1 MAKNIFK
8 KIKKRVNTFN
18 SLTNEI
24 NSYVDFLQKENEKS
38 KIIIVR
44 LQEIVSEKNK
54 GLVEIVNTQ
63 REQIRI
69 LEAELQYAHSELNK
83 GLTDL
88 K

>member
-8 KIKKRVNTFN
+8 KIEKRVNTFN

-63 REQIRI
+63 REQIKI
-69 LEAELQYAHSELNK
+69 LEAELQYAQSEINK
-83 GLTDL
+83 GLID
-88 K
+88 

>member
-8 KIKKRVNTFN
+8 KIEKRVNTFN

-54 GLVEIVNTQ
+54 GLIEIVNTQ
-63 REQIRI
+63 REQIKI
-69 LEAELQYAHSELNK
+69 LEAELQYAQSEINK
-83 GLTDL
+83 GLND
-88 K
+88 

>member
-8 KIKKRVNTFN
+8 KIEKRVNTFN

-38 KIIIVR
+38 KITIVR

-54 GLVEIVNTQ
+54 GLIEIVNTQ
-63 REQIRI
+63 REQIKI
-69 LEAELQYAHSELNK
+69 LEAELQYAQSEINK
-83 GLTDL
+83 GLTD
-88 K
+88 

>member
-24 NSYVDFLQKENEKS
+24 NSYVDFLQKENKKS
-38 KIIIVR
+38 KITIVR

-54 GLVEIVNTQ
+54 GLIEIVNTQ
-63 REQIRI
+63 REQIKI
-69 LEAELQYAHSELNK
+69 LEAELQYAQSEINK
-83 GLTDL
+83 GLTD
-88 K
+88 

>member
-24 NSYVDFLQKENEKS
+24 NSYVDFLQKENKKS
-38 KIIIVR
+38 KITIVR

-54 GLVEIVNTQ
+54 GLIEIVYTQ
-63 REQIRI
+63 REQIKI
-69 LEAELQYAHSELNK
+69 LEAELQYAQSEINK
-83 GLTDL
+83 GLTD
-88 K
+88 

>member
-8 KIKKRVNTFN
+8 KLEKRVNTFN

-24 NSYVDFLQKENEKS
+24 NSYVDFLQKENKKS

-54 GLVEIVNTQ
+54 GLVHIVNTQ

-69 LEAELQYAHSELNK
+69 LEAELQYAQSEINK
-83 GLTDL
+83 GLND
-88 K
+88 